1 MAQKLEWLLRGSR
14 AAVSFSTEWPQEFGL
29 SQSSSWGDSSG
40 RQAMA
45 AIWGSFTVSLPPG
58 APSRSCPPSW
68 ELPEPGPREGPGL
81 RVRTLGL
88 VDRLQL
94 ETASVC
100 PPEGRWSSRGSS
112 LSSGALPG
120 ALQAALGAPLT
131 TGAPSL
137 ITRAGLGSQSSCSD
151 SAARSLALRR
161 WKESLPGS
169 HRLSYGAP
177 GSASHPWVQL
187 RMEVARPEDRPWACR
202 EASTFR
208 WGKSFYPQLC
218 VQRTSCLRNDPQ
230 VGTGGGARVPLLRVG
245 HNHIKQVLSGGK
257 QPHSTS
263 PRHSW
268 RVLGLERGAW
278 WVVL

>member
-14 AAVSFSTEWPQEFGL
+14 AAVSFSTEWPQEFGI

-131 TGAPSL
+131 TGGPSL

-151 SAARSLALRR
+151 SAARSLALGGGRSHSPVPIAFLMGPLAQPVILGSSSGWR
-161 WKESLPGS
+161 WPGPRTGHGLAGRPPPS
-169 HRLSYGAP
+169 GGERAFTLSYVFKE
-177 GSASHPWVQL
+177 HPAL
-187 RMEVARPEDRPWACR
+187 EM
-202 EASTFR
+202 T
-208 WGKSFYPQLC
+208 
-218 VQRTSCLRNDPQ
+218 
-230 VGTGGGARVPLLRVG
+230 
-245 HNHIKQVLSGGK
+245 
-257 QPHSTS
+257 
-263 PRHSW
+263 PR
-268 RVLGLERGAW
+268 
-278 WVVL
+278 